1 MRSFILLT
9 LFSVIGLIDQA
20 VIDPGTNSDNKE
32 VEDGSIELTEIDNQ
46 NIIEDDASID
56 NNAPDNFNS
65 DVNFGSTEESPDQHQ
80 NHSEGSSG
88 NVHVPPNA
96 IPYCYPYP
104 YTSFQS
110 PEERSMSQ
118 GIGWAA
124 ATAILIFAFSNT
136 VIVGATVVV
145 TYVLYQVLISAL
157 AVVAPEISRKFLLF
171 LYAISNLIWMV
182 SASPFPQQVVLQSQV
197 PQNPIEPPNEWAWGA
212 AGFGYGYRAKQTH
225 DG

>member
-20 VIDPGTNSDNKE
+20 VIDPGANSDNKE
-32 VEDGSIELTEIDNQ
+32 VEDGSNELTEIDNQ
-46 NIIEDDASID
+46 DIIEEDASID
-56 NNAPDNFNS
+56 NTAPDNFNS
-65 DVNFGSTEESPDQHQ
+65 EVNFGSTEESPGQHQ
-80 NHSEGSSG
+80 PHSESSSG
-88 NVHVPPNA
+88 NIHVPPNA

-104 YTSFQS
+104 YSNFQS
-110 PEERSMSQ
+110 PEERSMSK

-157 AVVAPEISRKFLLF
+157 AVVAPEVAGVFSNFISMFSFL
-171 LYAISNLIWMV
+171 
-182 SASPFPQQVVLQSQV
+182 
-197 PQNPIEPPNEWAWGA
+197 
-212 AGFGYGYRAKQTH
+212 
-225 DG
+225 